1 MIHVIGVEWELAFRG
16 EVTRG
21 QIRRDFEAAGIGC
34 VKVKSDVSIPQ
45 RNHNDSTWEIVFPP
59 MADCDRTW
67 EIFKT
72 ASEILDRHNAYDP
85 NHISNGNS
93 ETAGMHV
100 HVSAAALQDN
110 VTAEE
115 FTEASIRHA
124 SNSSGYLSGSR
135 WFKDRMCALS
145 VKDIVKR
152 MHSNQP
158 TVDSMLPSSR
168 RNAFYCQPITARAI
182 TRVENANTVEEICS
196 AIGQG
201 KYHVINLQQWNGYK
215 TIEFR
220 QGQCT
225 WSMEKTRQWARLL
238 LALVYSTR
246 QGRVVEGSAQT
257 ITTPSR
263 GNEIFRRGTRIA
275 IQYDLMRTEN
285 GATTR
290 EIIAAMG
297 GTEGDVRRRVSELR
311 DRLNDAAIVTHTQ
324 QAQGRS
330 YSDGTDWTRYQ
341 VLTQYSEGQP
351 DAMVPENRRLPET
364 IFATLTDEQ
373 FEYWQDRIH
382 ALS

>member
-1 MIHVIGVEWELAFRG
+1 MIHVIGIEWELAFRG
-16 EVTRG
+16 EVSRG
-21 QIRRDFEAAGIGC
+21 EIRREFEAAGIGC
-34 VKVKSDVSIPQ
+34 VKVKSDISIPQ
-45 RNHNDSTWEIVFPP
+45 DNSNDSTWEIVFPP
-59 MADCDRTW
+59 MGDCDRTW
-67 EIFKT
+67 QVIKT
-72 ASEILDRHNAYDP
+72 ASEILERYNVYDP
-85 NHISNGNS
+85 NHARNGSS

-100 HVSAAALQDN
+100 HVSGAALQDN
-110 VTAEE
+110 VTAEQ
-115 FTEASIRHA
+115 FTEASIRHT
-124 SNSSGYLSGSR
+124 SNSSGYLRGTT
-135 WFKDRMCALS
+135 WFKDKMCALS
-145 VKDIVKR
+145 VKDITNR

-158 TVDSMLPSSR
+158 IVDSALPSSR
-168 RNAFYCQPITARAI
+168 RNAFYCQPITDRAI
-182 TRVENANTVEEICS
+182 RRMENATTVEEIAN

-201 KYHVINLQQWNGYK
+201 KYHVINLHQWNGYE

-225 WSMEKTRQWARLL
+225 WSMEKTREWARLL

-257 ITTPSR
+257 TTTPSR
-263 GNEIFRRGTRIA
+263 GDEIFRRGTRIA
-275 IQYDLMRTEN
+275 VQYDLMRTEA

-311 DRLNDAAIVTHTQ
+311 DRLEDAAIITHTQ

-341 VLTQYSEGQP
+341 VATQYSAGQP

-373 FEYWQDRIH
+373 YEYWQDRIA

>member
-1 MIHVIGVEWELAFRG
+1 MIHVIGIEWELAFRG
-16 EVTRG
+16 EVSRG
-21 QIRRDFEAAGIGC
+21 EIRREFEAAGIGC
-34 VKVKSDVSIPQ
+34 VKVKSDISIP
-45 RNHNDSTWEIVFPP
+45 RDNHNDSTWEIVFPP
-59 MADCDRTW
+59 MGDCDRTW

-72 ASEILDRHNAYDP
+72 ASEILERYNVYDP
-85 NHISNGNS
+85 NHARNGSS

-100 HVSAAALQDN
+100 HVSGAALQDN
-110 VTAEE
+110 VTAEQ
-115 FTEASIRHA
+115 FTEASIRHT
-124 SNSSGYLSGSR
+124 SNSSGYLRGTT
-135 WFKDRMCALS
+135 WFQDKMCALS
-145 VKDIVKR
+145 VKDITNR
-152 MHSNQP
+152 MHSNQSI
-158 TVDSMLPSSR
+158 VNSALPSSR
-168 RNAFYCQPITARAI
+168 RNAFYCQPITDRAI
-182 TRVENANTVEEICS
+182 RRMENATTVEEITN

-201 KYHVINLQQWNGYK
+201 KYHVINLHQWNGYE

-225 WSMEKTRQWARLL
+225 WSMEKTREWSRLL

-257 ITTPSR
+257 TTTPSR
-263 GNEIFRRGTRIA
+263 GDEIFRRGTRIA
-275 IQYDLMRTEN
+275 VQYDLMRTEA

-311 DRLNDAAIVTHTQ
+311 DRLEDAAIVTHTQ

-341 VLTQYSEGQP
+341 VLTQYSAGQP

-373 FEYWQDRIH
+373 YEYWQDRIA

>member
-1 MIHVIGVEWELAFRG
+1 MIHVIGIEWELAFRG
-16 EVTRG
+16 EVSRG
-21 QIRRDFEAAGIGC
+21 EIRREFEAAGIGW
-34 VKVKSDVSIPQ
+34 VKVKSDISIPQ
-45 RNHNDSTWEIVFPP
+45 DNSNDSTWEIVFPP
-59 MADCDRTW
+59 MGDCDRTW
-67 EIFKT
+67 QVIKT
-72 ASEILDRHNAYDP
+72 ASEILERYNVYDP
-85 NHISNGNS
+85 NHARNGSS

-100 HVSAAALQDN
+100 HVSAADLQDYL
-110 VTAEE
+110 TAEE
-115 FTEASIRHA
+115 FTEASIRHT
-124 SNSSGYLSGSR
+124 SNSSGYLGGNT
-135 WFKDRMCALS
+135 WFKDKMCSLS

-152 MHSNQP
+152 MHSNQSI
-158 TVDSMLPSSR
+158 VDSALPSSR
-168 RNAFYCQPITARAI
+168 RNAFYCQPITDRSI
-182 TRVENANTVEEICS
+182 RRIENLNTVEEITN

-201 KYHVINLQQWNGYK
+201 KYHVINLHQWNGYE

-225 WSMEKTRQWARLL
+225 WSMEKTREWARLL

-257 ITTPSR
+257 TTTPSR
-263 GNEIFRRGTRIA
+263 GDEIFRRGTRIA
-275 IQYDLMRTEN
+275 VQYDLMRTEA

-311 DRLNDAAIVTHTQ
+311 DRLEDAAIITHTQ

-341 VLTQYSEGQP
+341 VATQYSAGQP

-373 FEYWQDRIH
+373 YEYWQDRII

>member
-1 MIHVIGVEWELAFRG
+1 MIHVIGIEWELAFRG
-16 EVTRG
+16 EVSRG
-21 QIRRDFEAAGIGC
+21 EIRRDFEAAGIGC
-34 VKVKSDVSIPQ
+34 VKVKSDISIPQ
-45 RNHNDSTWEIVFPP
+45 DNSNDSTWEIVFPP
-59 MADCDRTW
+59 MGDCERTW
-67 EIFKT
+67 QVIKT
-72 ASEILDRHNAYDP
+72 ASEICERHNAYDP
-85 NHISNGNS
+85 NHARNGSS

-100 HVSAAALQDN
+100 HVSGAALQDN
-110 VTAEE
+110 VTAEQ

-124 SNSSGYLSGSR
+124 SNRSGYLVGST
-135 WFKDRMCALS
+135 WFKDKMCSLA

-158 TVDSMLPSSR
+158 IVDSALPSSR
-168 RNAFYCQPITARAI
+168 RNAFYCQPITDRAI
-182 TRVENANTVEEICS
+182 RRIENLNTVEEITN

-201 KYHVINLQQWNGYK
+201 KYHVINLHQWNGYE

-225 WSMEKTRQWARLL
+225 WSMEKTREWARLL

-257 ITTPSR
+257 TTTPSR
-263 GNEIFRRGTRIA
+263 GDEIFRRGTRIA
-275 IQYDLMRTEN
+275 VQYDLMRTEA

-311 DRLNDAAIVTHTQ
+311 DRLEDAAIITHTQ

-341 VLTQYSEGQP
+341 VATQYSAGQP

-373 FEYWQDRIH
+373 FEYWQDRIA

>member
-1 MIHVIGVEWELAFRG
+1 MIHVIGIEWELAFRG
-16 EVTRG
+16 EVSRG
-21 QIRRDFEAAGIGC
+21 EIRREFEAAGIGC
-34 VKVKSDVSIPQ
+34 VKVKSDVSIPR

-59 MADCDRTW
+59 MGDCDRTW
-67 EIFKT
+67 EVIKT
-72 ASEILDRHNAYDP
+72 ASEILERYNVYDP
-85 NHISNGNS
+85 NHIRNGSS

-100 HVSAAALQDN
+100 HVSAADLQDN
-110 VTAEE
+110 ITAEQ
-115 FTEASIRHA
+115 FTEASIRHT
-124 SNSSGYLSGSR
+124 SNNSGYLRGLT
-135 WFKDRMCALS
+135 WFKDKMCSLA

-158 TVDSMLPSSR
+158 TVNSMLPSSR
-168 RNAFYCQPITARAI
+168 RNAYYCEPISDRAI
-182 TRVENANTVEEICS
+182 RRMENLNTVEEIAN

-201 KYHVINLQQWNGYK
+201 KYHVINLQQWNGYE

-225 WSMEKTRQWARLL
+225 WSMEKTREWARLL

-257 ITTPSR
+257 TTTPSR
-263 GNEIFRRGTRIA
+263 GDEIFRRGTRIA
-275 IQYDLMRTEN
+275 VQYDLMRTEA

-311 DRLNDAAIVTHTQ
+311 DRLEDAAIVTHTQ

-341 VLTQYSEGQP
+341 VLTQYSAGQP

-364 IFATLTDEQ
+364 IFATLTDDQ
-373 FEYWQDRIH
+373 FEYWQDRIN